1 MHFRLFRRNFAEIF
15 DATSCA
21 RAFSRSF
28 SSPPSLLSISFFL
41 FPPCSFS
48 VVYFSR
54 YLFLSLFLS
63 PPFSLNLPSFFVV
76 VYFSFSLT
84 NLSFSLPFLHTSSR
98 LLILLAYSLFL
109 VSRLCFFPFIFLSRC
124 LSLSFSLSVS
134 TSAPCSQDVSRT
146 SSMIRRDWLHVRLRA
161 CRETQRRVLRTQQCD
176 IVTVLMPDPRET
188 FDFRPFITRSLS
200 FSW

>member
-21 RAFSRSF
+21 RAFSRSLSL

-63 PPFSLNLPSFFVV
+63 SPFSLNLPFFSVV

-84 NLSFSLPFLHTSSR
+84 NLSISLPFLHTSSR
-98 LLILLAYSLFL
+98 LLILLAYSLSL
-109 VSRLCFFPFIFLSRC
+109 SLFLS
-124 LSLSFSLSVS
+124 LYFSLSLFFSVFFS
-134 TSAPCSQDVSRT
+134 LCSYVGTMFTGCFEDEFNDTS
-146 SSMIRRDWLHVRLRA
+146 
-161 CRETQRRVLRTQQCD
+161 
-176 IVTVLMPDPRET
+176 
-188 FDFRPFITRSLS
+188 
-200 FSW
+200 

>member
-28 SSPPSLLSISFFL
+28 SSPPSPLSISFFL

-63 PPFSLNLPSFFVV
+63 PPFSLNLPSFSVV

-98 LLILLAYSLFL
+98 LLILLAYSLSL
-109 VSRLCFFPFIFLSRC
+109 SLFLSLYFS
-124 LSLSFSLSVS
+124 LSLSFSVFFSLSVS

>member
-1 MHFRLFRRNFAEIF
+1 MLSL
-15 DATSCA
+15 TLSLLP
-21 RAFSRSF
+21 
-28 SSPPSLLSISFFL
+28 PPSLLSISFFL

-63 PPFSLNLPSFFVV
+63 PPFSLNLPSFSVV

-84 NLSFSLPFLHTSSR
+84 NLFFSLPFLHTSSR
-98 LLILLAYSLFL
+98 LLILLAYSLSL
-109 VSRLCFFPFIFLSRC
+109 SLFLS
-124 LSLSFSLSVS
+124 LYFSLSVS